1 MPSSYACFLV
11 SMAIIL
17 LTTVLLAL
25 YGFGYYLYLIIADA
39 IDAKR
44 TRKEVTAD

>member
-1 MPSSYACFLV
+1 MPSSYACFLI

-17 LTTVLLAL
+17 LTPILLIL

-44 TRKEVTAD
+44 AHKEVTAD